1 MSRRNGTGTVANEK
15 PYCNTVF
22 RLMKPKAVL
31 VVVNVAL
38 PLAMLLPSLRD
49 IPRPAGMADTA
60 TSGRPIT
67 QE

>member
-1 MSRRNGTGTVANEK
+1 
-15 PYCNTVF
+15 
-22 RLMKPKAVL
+22 MKPEAIL

-49 IPRPAGMADTA
+49 IPRPAGMADMA